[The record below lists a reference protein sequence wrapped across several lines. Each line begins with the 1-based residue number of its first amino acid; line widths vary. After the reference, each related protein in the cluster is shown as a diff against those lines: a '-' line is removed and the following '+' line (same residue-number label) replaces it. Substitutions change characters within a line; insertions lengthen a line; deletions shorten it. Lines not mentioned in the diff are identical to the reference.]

1 MLCTLVAKSS
11 ALSVAKSSA
20 LLFASYNL
28 SKLGICAVGL
38 FGSYLR
44 NEQTPQS
51 DIDVLVDFEP
61 EQETF
66 ENFMAV

>member
-1 MLCTLVAKSS
+1 
-11 ALSVAKSSA
+11 
-20 LLFASYNL
+20 
-28 SKLGICAVGL
+28 
-38 FGSYLR
+38 LR